1 MNRNTLNCLL
11 LVFIFFSLISFGNL
25 AIAYSEEIP
34 LIPLRDFFRNPEK
47 AGYSLSP
54 DGEYFAFLAPWE
66 NRLNI
71 FIQKFSETEAK
82 RITSVTDRD
91 LVGYFWASNERIVYA
106 RDQAGEE
113 NFHLFAV
120 NIDGSNPV
128 DLTPFEGVRA
138 GVIDDLRDNDQD
150 MIISLNK
157 RDPRFYDA
165 YRINIETGELKL
177 IGENP
182 GNIIG
187 WLTDHEGLLRLAIT
201 SDGVNTSILYRDNE
215 SQSFQTILTTDFK
228 ETLTPVSFTYDNQ
241 CLYAF
246 SNLGR
251 DKAALV
257 VFDPK
262 TQKELELIYEN
273 SYVDVS
279 GLLISDKRK
288 KLIAVTYLTDKLRY
302 HFFDEE
308 VESIFQDL
316 TKKIPGYELA
326 LSSVNRDENRFII
339 RTYSD
344 KSLGSYFLYDVE
356 TSNLQKIADISP
368 WIDEKYMAD
377 MEPISY
383 NSQDGLTIHG
393 YLTLPKGVEPKNLP
407 VVINPHGGPWY
418 RDSWGYNAEV
428 QFLANRG
435 YAVLQ
440 MNFRGSTG
448 YGRTFWEAGF
458 KQWGRKMQDDITDGV
473 QWLID
478 QGIADLKRIGIY
490 GGSYGGYA
498 TLAGIT
504 LTPDLYA
511 AAVDYVGI
519 SNIFTFLEAIPP
531 YWEPLRQQFYEM
543 IGDPSKDKELL
554 ESVSPLFLVNQI
566 KTPLFIAQGA
576 NDPRVKKSESDQIV
590 AALEKRGIK
599 VQYMVKENE
608 GHGFANE
615 ENRFD
620 FYRAMEEFLSEHLGG
635 KVEP

>member
-1 MNRNTLNCLL
+1 MKTNTFNCLFL
-11 LVFIFFSLISFGNL
+11 AFILFCLIGFGNL
-25 AIAYSEEIP
+25 EIAYSEEIP

-47 AGYSLSP
+47 IGYSLSP
-54 DGEYFAFLAPWE
+54 NGEYFAYVAPWE

-71 FIQKFSETEAK
+71 FVQKFGETEAK

-91 LVGYFWASNERIVYA
+91 LAGYFWASNHRIIYV

-113 NFHLFAV
+113 NYHLFSV

-138 GVIDDLRDNDQD
+138 GVIDDLKDNDQE
-150 MIISLNK
+150 MIISLNM
-157 RDPRFYDA
+157 RDPRFFDA
-165 YRINIETGELKL
+165 YRINIETGEMK
-177 IGENP
+177 IIAENP
-182 GNIIG
+182 GNVVG
-187 WLTDHEGLLRLAIT
+187 WLTDHNGWLRVAIT
-201 SDGVNTSILYRDNE
+201 SDGVNTSILYRENE
-215 SQSFQTILTTDFK
+215 SQSFENILTTDFK
-228 ETLTPVSFTYDNQ
+228 ETLTPFFFTYDNKN
-241 CLYAF
+241 LYAL

-251 DKAALV
+251 DKTALV

-262 TQKELELIYEN
+262 TKKENELIYEN
-273 SYVDVS
+273 PDVDVNS
-279 GLLISDKRK
+279 VLASDKKK
-288 KLIAVTYLTDKLRY
+288 KLTAVTYITDKLQY
-302 HFFDEE
+302 YFFDEDTKA
-308 VESIFQDL
+308 IFQDL
-316 TKKIPGYELA
+316 SKKIPGYELVVT
-326 LSSVNRDENRFII
+326 SSNRDENRFII
-339 RTYSD
+339 RSYSD
-344 KSLGSYFLYDVE
+344 KSLGAYYLYDYE
-356 TSNLQKIADISP
+356 KNEIKKIVDVSP
-368 WIDEKYMAD
+368 WIQEENMAD
-377 MEPISY
+377 MKPVSY
-383 NSQDGLTIHG
+383 PSRDGFIIHG
-393 YLTLPKGVEPKNLP
+393 YLTLPRGIEPKNLP
-407 VVINPHGGPWY
+407 VIINPHGGPWY

-448 YGRTFWEAGF
+448 YGRKFWEAGF
-458 KQWGRKMQDDITDGV
+458 KQWGKKMQDDITDGV
-473 QWLID
+473 VWLIN
-478 QGIADLKRIGIY
+478 QGIADPKRIGIY

-543 IGDPSKDKELL
+543 IGDPVKDKELL
-554 ESVSPLFLVNQI
+554 ESVSPVFLVDRI

-590 AALEKRGIK
+590 AALEKRGIS

-620 FYRAMEEFLSEHLGG
+620 FYRAMEEFLSVHLGG
-635 KVEP
+635 KVGP

>member
-11 LVFIFFSLISFGNL
+11 LVFIFISLISFGNL

-54 DGEYFAFLAPWE
+54 EGEYFAFLAPWE

-273 SYVDVS
+273 SDVDVS

>member
-11 LVFIFFSLISFGNL
+11 LVFIFISLISFGNL

-326 LSSVNRDENRFII
+326 LSSVNQDENCFII

-418 RDSWGYNAEV
+418 RDSWGYSAEV

-554 ESVSPLFLVNQI
+554 ESVSPLFLVDQI

>member
-1 MNRNTLNCLL
+1 
-11 LVFIFFSLISFGNL
+11 
-25 AIAYSEEIP
+25 
-34 LIPLRDFFRNPEK
+34 
-47 AGYSLSP
+47 
-54 DGEYFAFLAPWE
+54 
-66 NRLNI
+66 
-71 FIQKFSETEAK
+71 
-82 RITSVTDRD
+82 
-91 LVGYFWASNERIVYA
+91 VGYFWASNERIVYA

-326 LSSVNRDENRFII
+326 LSSVNQDENRFII

-418 RDSWGYNAEV
+418 RDSWGYSAEV

-448 YGRTFWEAGF
+448 YGRAFWEAGF

>member
-1 MNRNTLNCLL
+1 M
-11 LVFIFFSLISFGNL
+11 
-25 AIAYSEEIP
+25 
-34 LIPLRDFFRNPEK
+34 
-47 AGYSLSP
+47 
-54 DGEYFAFLAPWE
+54 
-66 NRLNI
+66 
-71 FIQKFSETEAK
+71 
-82 RITSVTDRD
+82 
-91 LVGYFWASNERIVYA
+91 GYFWASNERIVYA

-302 HFFDEE
+302 HFFDED

-326 LSSVNRDENRFII
+326 LSSVNQDENRFII

-418 RDSWGYNAEV
+418 RDSWGYSAEV

-608 GHGFANE
+608 DHGFANE

>member
-1 MNRNTLNCLL
+1 M
-11 LVFIFFSLISFGNL
+11 
-25 AIAYSEEIP
+25 
-34 LIPLRDFFRNPEK
+34 
-47 AGYSLSP
+47 
-54 DGEYFAFLAPWE
+54 
-66 NRLNI
+66 
-71 FIQKFSETEAK
+71 
-82 RITSVTDRD
+82 
-91 LVGYFWASNERIVYA
+91 GYFWASNERIVYA

-326 LSSVNRDENRFII
+326 LSSVNQDENRFII

-393 YLTLPKGVEPKNLP
+393 YLTLPKGVEPKILP

-418 RDSWGYNAEV
+418 RDSWGYSAEV
-428 QFLANRG
+428 QFIANRG

>member
-1 MNRNTLNCLL
+1 MKRNTYNCLL
-11 LVFIFFSLISFGNL
+11 LAFVFFSLVSFGNL
-25 AIAYSEEIP
+25 DASSEEIS

-54 DGEYFAFLAPWE
+54 EGEYFAFLAPWE

-71 FIQKFSETEAK
+71 FIQKFGETEAK

-113 NFHLFAV
+113 NFHLYAV

-150 MIISLNK
+150 MLISLNK

-215 SQSFQTILTTDFK
+215 SQPFQTILTTDFK

-257 VFDPK
+257 MFDPK
-262 TQKELELIYEN
+262 TQKELEIIYEN
-273 SYVDVS
+273 TSVDVS
-279 GLLISDKRK
+279 GLLTSNKKK
-288 KLIAVTYLTDKLRY
+288 KLVAVTYLTDKLHY
-302 HFFDEE
+302 HYFDEE

-316 TKKIPGYELA
+316 AKKIPGYELA

-356 TSNLQKIADISP
+356 TSKLQKIADISP
-368 WIDEKYMAD
+368 WINEKYMAD
-377 MEPISY
+377 MIPISY
-383 NSQDGLTIHG
+383 TSRDGLTIHG

-448 YGRTFWEAGF
+448 YGRAFWEASF

-478 QGIADLKRIGIY
+478 QGIADPKRIGIY

-498 TLAGIT
+498 ALAGIT
-504 LTPDLYA
+504 ITPDLYA
-511 AAVDYVGI
+511 AAIDYVGV
-519 SNIFTFLEAIPP
+519 SNIFTLLETIPP
-531 YWEPLRQQFYEM
+531 YWEPLRQQYYEM
-543 IGDPSKDKELL
+543 IGHPLEDKELL
-554 ESVSPLFLVNQI
+554 ESVSPVFLVDRI

-576 NDPRVKKSESDQIV
+576 NDPRVNKAESDQIV
-590 AALEKRGIK
+590 AALEKRGIS

-620 FYRAMEEFLSEHLGG
+620 FYRAMEVFLSKHLNG
-635 KVEP
+635 KVGP

>member
-11 LVFIFFSLISFGNL
+11 LVFIFISLISFGNL

-288 KLIAVTYLTDKLRY
+288 KLIAVTYLIDKLRY

>member
-1 MNRNTLNCLL
+1 M
-11 LVFIFFSLISFGNL
+11 
-25 AIAYSEEIP
+25 
-34 LIPLRDFFRNPEK
+34 
-47 AGYSLSP
+47 
-54 DGEYFAFLAPWE
+54 
-66 NRLNI
+66 
-71 FIQKFSETEAK
+71 
-82 RITSVTDRD
+82 
-91 LVGYFWASNERIVYA
+91 
-106 RDQAGEE
+106 
-113 NFHLFAV
+113 
-120 NIDGSNPV
+120 NIDCSNPV

-262 TQKELELIYEN
+262 TQKELELIYGN

-326 LSSVNRDENRFII
+326 LSSVNQDENRFII

-418 RDSWGYNAEV
+418 RDSWGYSAEV

-473 QWLID
+473 KWLI
-478 QGIADLKRIGIY
+478 QKGIADPKRIHLR
-490 GGSYGGYA
+490 GSYGGYA
-498 TLAGIT
+498 ISWFTLLPI
-504 LTPDLYA
+504 LCSRL
-511 AAVDYVGI
+511 I
-519 SNIFTFLEAIPP
+519 M
-531 YWEPLRQQFYEM
+531 WEFPIYL
-543 IGDPSKDKELL
+543 PSK
-554 ESVSPLFLVNQI
+554 LFLPTGSRYASNFM
-566 KTPLFIAQGA
+566 K
-576 NDPRVKKSESDQIV
+576 
-590 AALEKRGIK
+590 
-599 VQYMVKENE
+599 
-608 GHGFANE
+608 
-615 ENRFD
+615 
-620 FYRAMEEFLSEHLGG
+620 
-635 KVEP
+635 

>member
-11 LVFIFFSLISFGNL
+11 LVFIFISLISFGNL

-326 LSSVNRDENRFII
+326 LSSVNQDENRFII

-448 YGRTFWEAGF
+448 YGRAFWEAGF

>member
-11 LVFIFFSLISFGNL
+11 LVFIFISLISFGNL

-418 RDSWGYNAEV
+418 RDSWGYSAEV

>member
-11 LVFIFFSLISFGNL
+11 LVFIFISLISFGNL

-273 SYVDVS
+273 SDVDVS

-478 QGIADLKRIGIY
+478 QGIADPKRIGIY

-554 ESVSPLFLVNQI
+554 ESVSPLFLVDQI

>member
-11 LVFIFFSLISFGNL
+11 LVFIFISLISFGNL

-288 KLIAVTYLTDKLRY
+288 KLIAVTYLIDKLRY

-383 NSQDGLTIHG
+383 NSQDGLIIHG

-418 RDSWGYNAEV
+418 RDSWGYSAEV

>member
-11 LVFIFFSLISFGNL
+11 LVFIFISLISFGNL

-228 ETLTPVSFTYDNQ
+228 ETLTPVFFTYDNQ

-418 RDSWGYNAEV
+418 RDSWGYSAEV

>member
-11 LVFIFFSLISFGNL
+11 LVFIFISLISFGNL

-113 NFHLFAV
+113 NFHLYAV

>member
-11 LVFIFFSLISFGNL
+11 LVFIFISLISFGNL

-113 NFHLFAV
+113 NFHLYAV

-150 MIISLNK
+150 MLISLNK

-316 TKKIPGYELA
+316 TKKIPEYELA

-339 RTYSD
+339 KTYSD

-356 TSNLQKIADISP
+356 TSKLQKIADISP

-418 RDSWGYNAEV
+418 RDSWGYSAEV

-448 YGRTFWEAGF
+448 YGRAFWEAGF

>member
-11 LVFIFFSLISFGNL
+11 LVFIFISLISFGNL

-273 SYVDVS
+273 SDVDVS

-554 ESVSPLFLVNQI
+554 ESVSPLFLVDQI

>member
-1 MNRNTLNCLL
+1 M
-11 LVFIFFSLISFGNL
+11 
-25 AIAYSEEIP
+25 
-34 LIPLRDFFRNPEK
+34 
-47 AGYSLSP
+47 
-54 DGEYFAFLAPWE
+54 
-66 NRLNI
+66 
-71 FIQKFSETEAK
+71 
-82 RITSVTDRD
+82 
-91 LVGYFWASNERIVYA
+91 
-106 RDQAGEE
+106 
-113 NFHLFAV
+113 
-120 NIDGSNPV
+120 NIDCSNPV

-273 SYVDVS
+273 SYVDVN

-326 LSSVNRDENRFII
+326 LSSVNQDENRFII

-407 VVINPHGGPWY
+407 VVIHPSLWSLVS
-418 RDSWGYNAEV
+418 RQWGYKCRSSNFS
-428 QFLANRG
+428 QRG

-440 MNFRGSTG
+440 MNFSGSTG
-448 YGRTFWEAGF
+448 RRTFWEAGF

-478 QGIADLKRIGIY
+478 QGIADPKRIGIY

-498 TLAGIT
+498 TLAVIT

-531 YWEPLRQQFYEM
+531 Y
-543 IGDPSKDKELL
+543 GA
-554 ESVSPLFLVNQI
+554 V
-566 KTPLFIAQGA
+566 TPAIL
-576 NDPRVKKSESDQIV
+576 
-590 AALEKRGIK
+590 
-599 VQYMVKENE
+599 
-608 GHGFANE
+608 
-615 ENRFD
+615 
-620 FYRAMEEFLSEHLGG
+620 
-635 KVEP
+635 

>member
-11 LVFIFFSLISFGNL
+11 LVFIFISLISFGNL

-257 VFDPK
+257 MFDPK

-273 SYVDVS
+273 TDVDVS
-279 GLLISDKRK
+279 GLLISDKKK
-288 KLIAVTYLTDKLRY
+288 KLVAVTYLTDKLHY

>member
-11 LVFIFFSLISFGNL
+11 LVFIFISLISFGNL

-383 NSQDGLTIHG
+383 NSQDGLIIHG

-554 ESVSPLFLVNQI
+554 ESVSPLFLVDQI

>member
-11 LVFIFFSLISFGNL
+11 LVFIFISLISFGNL

>member
-1 MNRNTLNCLL
+1 MKINTFNYLFLAF
-11 LVFIFFSLISFGNL
+11 VFFCLISFGNL
-25 AIAYSEEIP
+25 EIAYPEEIP

-47 AGYSLSP
+47 VGYSLSP
-54 DGEYFAFLAPWE
+54 NGEYFAYVAPWE

-71 FIQKFSETEAK
+71 FVQKFGETEAQ

-91 LVGYFWASNERIVYA
+91 LAGYFWASNDRIIYV

-113 NFHLFAV
+113 NYHLFAV
-120 NIDGSNPV
+120 NVDGSNLV

-138 GVIDDLRDNDQD
+138 GVIDDLKDSDQE

-157 RDPRFYDA
+157 RDPRFFDA
-165 YRINIETGELKL
+165 YRINIETGEMKL
-177 IGENP
+177 IAENP
-182 GNIIG
+182 GNVIG
-187 WLTDHEGLLRLAIT
+187 WLTDHNGLLRVAIT
-201 SDGVNTSILYRDNE
+201 SDGLNTSILYRENE
-215 SQSFQTILTTDFK
+215 SQPFENILTTDFK
-228 ETLTPVSFTYDNQ
+228 ETLTPFFFTYDNKN
-241 CLYAF
+241 LYAL

-251 DKAALV
+251 DKTALV

-262 TQKELELIYEN
+262 TKKENELIYEN
-273 SYVDVS
+273 PNVDVN
-279 GLLISDKRK
+279 GVLASDKRK
-288 KLIAVTYLTDKLRY
+288 KLTAVTYITDTLHY

-308 VESIFQDL
+308 TKAIFQDL
-316 TKKIPGYELA
+316 TKKIPGYELVA
-326 LSSVNRDENRFII
+326 TSSNRDENRFII
-339 RTYSD
+339 RSYSD
-344 KSLGSYFLYDVE
+344 KSLGAYYLYDYE
-356 TSNLQKIADISP
+356 KNEIRKIAEVSP
-368 WIDEKYMAD
+368 WIQEKNMAN
-377 MEPISY
+377 MKPIQY
-383 NSQDGLTIHG
+383 TARDGLIIHG
-393 YLTLPKGVEPKNLP
+393 YLTLPRGIEPKNLP
-407 VVINPHGGPWY
+407 VIINPHGGPWY

-448 YGRTFWEAGF
+448 YGRAFWEAGF
-458 KQWGRKMQDDITDGV
+458 KQWGKKMQDDITDGV
-473 QWLID
+473 QWLIN
-478 QGIADLKRIGIY
+478 QGIADPKRIGIY

-519 SNIFTFLEAIPP
+519 SNIFTFLESIPP

-543 IGDPSKDKELL
+543 IGDPVKDRELL
-554 ESVSPLFLVNQI
+554 ESVSPVFLVDRI

-590 AALEKRGIK
+590 AALEKRGIS

-620 FYRAMEEFLSEHLGG
+620 FYRAMEEFLSVHLGG
-635 KVEP
+635 KIGP